1 MKKVTLSFDNGPD
14 PGGTTAFVLD
24 ELAQRGIPASFF
36 VTGRQLARP
45 GARALAERARDEG
58 HWIGNHT
65 LTHSVMFGDSDDAS
79 LAEREIGETQAL
91 IGDLAHRDRLFR
103 PYGGGG
109 VISQRLLNPSAVS
122 YLVDGGYTCV
132 LWTSVPR
139 DWEADAAWVDR
150 CLADIEGQ
158 DWTVV
163 VAHDRPRGGMPY
175 LPALLDRIEA
185 MGAEFVQDFPDSCVP
200 IRRGVVEADLSPIVQ
215 HTPAPIA

>member
-1 MKKVTLSFDNGPD
+1 MKKVTLTFDNGPD

-24 ELAQRGIPASFF
+24 VLARNRIQASFF

-45 GARALAERARDEG
+45 GAHALAERARQEG

-65 LTHSVMFGDSDDAS
+65 LTHSVMFGDSDDAL

-91 IGDLAHRDRLFR
+91 IGDLSHPDRLFR

-109 VISQRLLNPSAVS
+109 VISKRLLSASAVGF
-122 YLVDGGYTCV
+122 LERGGYTCV
-132 LWTSVPR
+132 LWNSVPR

-150 CLADIEGQ
+150 CLADIEAR

-163 VAHDRPRGGMPY
+163 VAHDLPRGGMTY
-175 LPALLDRIEA
+175 LPTLLERIDAL
-185 MGAEFVQDFPDSCVP
+185 GAELVQAFPQDCVP
-200 IRRGVVEADLSPIVQ
+200 IRRGVVGTDLSPIM
-215 HTPAPIA
+215 A